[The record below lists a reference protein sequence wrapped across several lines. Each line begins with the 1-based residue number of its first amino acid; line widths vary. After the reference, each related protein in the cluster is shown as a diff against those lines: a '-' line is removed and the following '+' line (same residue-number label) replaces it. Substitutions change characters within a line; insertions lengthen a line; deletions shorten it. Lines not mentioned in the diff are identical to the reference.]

1 MKKKYIVFSLFLVS
15 LSIGA
20 QTKASKKAD
29 QFFESYQY
37 VNAIDAYLQLVNNKN
52 ADQHV
57 YKNLADSYYH
67 IFNTKEAVKWYEKA
81 IQGAADSET
90 FYRYAQC
97 LKSNGNYKEANHIM
111 DKFADLAPSDERAKA
126 HKANPNYYNSLNEAK
141 ALFFVE
147 NTSFSTEKS
156 NDFAPF
162 LTNENELYFVSSRK
176 SNKTDKW
183 SNQPYFNI
191 FKANR
196 NENGVFTEVTEVKEL
211 NTPFHDGPVAI
222 SQDGNTMFFARD
234 GHSSNLYTKDKKNNA
249 KIAQL
254 GIYKAVKVNGKWSIG
269 EALPINSTSYSVSHP
284 SLSLDG
290 KTLYFSSNMP
300 GGYGESDIWKIEIK
314 ENGYGKP
321 ENLGK
326 RINTPGREVFPFIA
340 ADSILYFS
348 SNGLQGFGGLDIF
361 KVDLRNPKEAVNL
374 GKPVNTESDDFSI
387 NLNSSKNVG
396 YFASN
401 RSGYDA
407 IYQATP
413 VCGTEV
419 TTIITDVKTGKPIA
433 DALVSV
439 LDAKN
444 NIIEAKKTDNTG
456 KIIFNLT
463 CNSNYMLQVVAPN
476 YETITHK
483 FENNKEAFLM
493 IPLRLNPN
501 EVTITET
508 EVILGNV
515 YFEYNKSNITL
526 MGAEELNKLVKV
538 MQENPSMIIFVKSHT
553 DSKGS
558 MQYNAKLSEQRAQ
571 ATVQYIVSKGINKE
585 RISGKGF
592 GSSEPKVNCG
602 SNCTEE
608 ENATNRRSEFIIVKK

>member
-1 MKKKYIVFSLFLVS
+1 M
-15 LSIGA
+15 
-20 QTKASKKAD
+20 
-29 QFFESYQY
+29 
-37 VNAIDAYLQLVNNKN
+37 
-52 ADQHV
+52 
-57 YKNLADSYYH
+57 
-67 IFNTKEAVKWYEKA
+67 
-81 IQGAADSET
+81 
-90 FYRYAQC
+90 FY
-97 LKSNGNYKEANHIM
+97 
-111 DKFADLAPSDERAKA
+111 
-126 HKANPNYYNSLNEAK
+126 
-141 ALFFVE
+141 
-147 NTSFSTEKS
+147 
-156 NDFAPF
+156 
-162 LTNENELYFVSSRK
+162 
-176 SNKTDKW
+176 
-183 SNQPYFNI
+183 
-191 FKANR
+191 
-196 NENGVFTEVTEVKEL
+196 
-211 NTPFHDGPVAI
+211 
-222 SQDGNTMFFARD
+222 
-234 GHSSNLYTKDKKNNA
+234 
-249 KIAQL
+249 
-254 GIYKAVKVNGKWSIG
+254 
-269 EALPINSTSYSVSHP
+269 HP

-314 ENGYGKP
+314 DNGYGKP

-396 YFASN
+396 FFASN

-419 TTIITDVKTGKPIA
+419 TTIITDVKTGKPIQ
-433 DALVSV
+433 DAIVSV
-439 LDAKN
+439 MDAKSN
-444 NIIEAKKTDNTG
+444 LIETKKTDNTG
-456 KIIFNLT
+456 KINFNIN

-493 IPLRLNPN
+493 IPLSLNPN

-526 MGAEELNKLVKV
+526 MGLV
-538 MQENPSMIIFVKSHT
+538 S
-553 DSKGS
+553 
-558 MQYNAKLSEQRAQ
+558 
-571 ATVQYIVSKGINKE
+571 
-585 RISGKGF
+585 
-592 GSSEPKVNCG
+592 
-602 SNCTEE
+602 
-608 ENATNRRSEFIIVKK
+608 